1 MPEKEARKHKKRST
15 RMRLTDESRLGYR
28 ALFMGVFAGLA
39 TGVPVS
45 LLRLILTKA
54 GDMRELFLDS
64 ARQKFAL
71 VLLGLVMLVFI
82 AVCVIAITR
91 REPAGRGSGLP
102 DVKDELSGRSDANWL
117 QVLIARFIGII
128 LTVGSGLAVGREEA
142 GVQLGAMTGKGLAH
156 CGRRRKGDGA
166 QDEDRLAHKKE
177 LLMTYGSGAGFAA
190 AFGAPLAGV
199 AFVLE
204 KLRREFSRE
213 ILLGTVAA
221 AITADCVGA
230 YLFGLPPLFEFA
242 DAGSLPLGRIWM
254 AAALGVVLGLMSV
267 LTIRSALLVNR
278 ILRGLRLKGL
288 ETVLV
293 FVLLFVLAIWQPQAL
308 GGGYELAGLASQGD
322 LVVRTLLL
330 LLLLKYVFS
339 VICCASG
346 VPGGMMLP
354 LMVMGAL
361 AGAAFAQ
368 GAGAAM
374 GFAEYHASGFVLLGM
389 AGCFSAA
396 AQAPITAVILMC
408 ELSGGF
414 NELLSLSVVAVVSYI
429 TADLLKGRSLLD
441 LRV

>member
-142 GVQLGAMTGKGLAH
+142 GVQLGAVTGKGLAH

-213 ILLGTVAA
+213 ILLGAVAA

-278 ILRGLRLKGL
+278 ILKGLRLKGL

-374 GFAEYHASGFVLLGM
+374 GFAEYHASSFVLLGM

-414 NELLSLSVVAVVSYI
+414 SELLPLSVVAVVSYI
-429 TADLLKGRSLLD
+429 TADLLKGCSLLD